1 VSGLGGCEGGRERGD
16 TLWWVL
22 LLPHDQKLVTQT
34 AQPHLHHRAR
44 NQKEQER
51 RNGMSTN
58 SAEIRL
64 RAAKLLAEL
73 SEPLSADD
81 ISALTGDDELAMRIA
96 GLNGINTL
104 LQGYE
109 RRGLMK
115 RCRYQQNER
124 GRCSDIK

>member
-1 VSGLGGCEGGRERGD
+1 
-16 TLWWVL
+16 
-22 LLPHDQKLVTQT
+22 
-34 AQPHLHHRAR
+34 
-44 NQKEQER
+44 
-51 RNGMSTN
+51 MSTN

-81 ISALTGDDELAMRIA
+81 ISALTGDDELTMRSA

-115 RCRYQQNER
+115 RCRYQQHER